1 VGITIQTKDLS
12 EIMSASGLATRSTI
26 KYKDFLKLFLGK
38 LVFPFCDFS
47 FY

>member
-12 EIMSASGLATRSTI
+12 EMMSASGLATRSTI

-38 LVFPFCDFS
+38 LGFPFCASTF
-47 FY
+47 